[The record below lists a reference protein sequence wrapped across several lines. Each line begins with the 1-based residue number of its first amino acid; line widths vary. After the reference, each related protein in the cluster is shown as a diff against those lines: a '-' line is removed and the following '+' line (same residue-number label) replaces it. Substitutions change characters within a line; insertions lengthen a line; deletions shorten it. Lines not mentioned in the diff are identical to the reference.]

1 MFIVYLQ
8 NVGSDYISDS
18 TNVQFKK
25 KPKQVTKKRQ
35 ADEDIVSVLEQ
46 IGEEDT
52 MASELGTKESK
63 T

>member
-46 IGEEDT
+46 IGDEDK